1 MATENPSK
9 PFTAIMDKA
18 MWIGILRAS
27 LFITLIPTS
36 FGLIQV
42 FLFQNDERFIL
53 YNTWWQWVLFNAGIT
68 FFLTL
73 SASSISTYVGLKLP
87 YETTKYA
94 VRLIVLLLAVTLPA
108 AGIMFLY
115 HMAWCPH
122 LRLECFSSETLFT
135 NLTMAVVI
143 TIILTVI
150 HEGVCLFELWKKS
163 LLNESALREENLKT
177 QLEVLKSQINP
188 HFLFN
193 TLNSI
198 YVQSAKNPEL
208 GRESILH
215 FSELLS
221 YQLYDSREKRVS
233 LEAEMEYLKNYIE
246 LEKMRQGNAVDLST
260 HFEAPGSG
268 IKVAPLLFTPV
279 IENAFKYGLA
289 SGLDVY
295 KMSISLKADDKR
307 IALLC
312 KNEYRPMPK
321 TGKGGLGLENLRKR
335 LELIYPGQ
343 HEFSTTT
350 VDNTFIAELKIDITQ

>member
-1 MATENPSK
+1 MAAKHPSK
-9 PFTAIMDKA
+9 TFTAIMDKA

-27 LFITLIPTS
+27 LFITLIPIS

-42 FLFQNDERFIL
+42 FLFQNYERFVL
-53 YNTWWQWVLFNAGIT
+53 YNTWWQWVLYNAGIT
-68 FFLTL
+68 FLLTL
-73 SASSISTYVGLKLP
+73 SASSLSTYVGQKLP
-87 YETTKYA
+87 YESTKYPI
-94 VRLIVLLLAVTLPA
+94 RLLVLLVSVTLSA
-108 AGIMFLY
+108 AFIMYLY
-115 HMAWCPH
+115 FTAWCPH
-122 LRLECFSSETLFT
+122 LLLDCFSREDLF
-135 NLTMAVVI
+135 NNITMAVVI
-143 TIILTVI
+143 TIIITVI
-150 HEGVCLFELWKKS
+150 HEGICLFGLWKKS

-198 YVQSAKNPEL
+198 YVQSAKNPEQ

-221 YQLYDSREKRVS
+221 YQLYDSREKQVS

-246 LEKMRQGNAVDLST
+246 LETMRQGDAVDLT
-260 HFEAPGSG
+260 VNFQKPKTEVT
-268 IKVAPLLFTPV
+268 VAPLLFTPV

-295 KMSISLKADDKR
+295 KMSISLKSDDQH
-307 IALLC
+307 ITLLC

-321 TGKGGLGLENLRKR
+321 TSKGGLGLENLRKR
-335 LELIYPGQ
+335 LELIYPGR
-343 HEFSTTT
+343 HEFSTST
-350 VDNTFIAELKIDITQ
+350 VGNTFTAILKIDISQ

>member
-1 MATENPSK
+1 MVTEKSTK

-27 LFITLIPTS
+27 FLITLIPIS
-36 FGLIQV
+36 FGLIQA

-68 FFLTL
+68 FLLTL
-73 SASSISTYVGLKLP
+73 SASSIGTYVGLKMP
-87 YETTKYA
+87 YETTKYP
-94 VRLIVLLLAVTLPA
+94 VRLIVLLLSVTSA
-108 AGIMFLY
+108 AAAIMFMY
-115 HMAWCPH
+115 HMAWCPY
-122 LRLECFSSETLFT
+122 LMLECFSRESLFT
-135 NLTMAVVI
+135 NITLAVVI
-143 TIILTVI
+143 TIIITVI
-150 HEGVCLFELWKKS
+150 NEGVCLFEMWKKS

-198 YVQSAKNPEL
+198 YVQSGKNPEL
-208 GRESILH
+208 ARESILH

-221 YQLYDSREKRVS
+221 YQLYDSREKQVS

-246 LEKMRQGNAVDLST
+246 LEKMRQGDAVDLMT
-260 HFEAPGSG
+260 YFEAPSTDV
-268 IKVAPLLFTPV
+268 KVAPLLFTPV

-295 KMSISLKADDKR
+295 KMSISLKADEQH
-307 IALLC
+307 IVLLC

-321 TGKGGLGLENLRKR
+321 TSKGGLGLENLRKR

-343 HEFSTTT
+343 HEFSTST
-350 VDNTFIAELKIDITQ
+350 VGNTFTTLLKIDITQ